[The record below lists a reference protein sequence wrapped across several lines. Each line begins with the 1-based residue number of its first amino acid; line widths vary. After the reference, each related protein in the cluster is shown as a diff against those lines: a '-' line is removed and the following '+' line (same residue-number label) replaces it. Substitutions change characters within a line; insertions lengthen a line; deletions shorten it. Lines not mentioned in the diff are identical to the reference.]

1 MTIFT
6 SIEFGGSLVRKVYL
20 LSCYLVGLFKSLD
33 LVLWKVKRSYF
44 CSKMCHSRPL
54 FHLLSAF
61 MHLINVKKIHLLPR
75 SMYLKQTIYSH
86 VSLPI
91 TTKLFKRARHSD
103 YYFHL
108 ILAWQ
113 WSVQSGCFSKQLIY
127 FTLRNNLLSKSI
139 SSEICS
145 FDVPLAYHSVQTLL
159 SLSKPLLLLLQRQV
173 SSVTR
178 WQEYLLI
185 NLAVYNNLNLP
196 IRNFYAKVS

>member
-44 CSKMCHSRPL
+44 
-54 FHLLSAF
+54 LLENVSFSASF
-61 MHLINVKKIHLLPR
+61 SFTFGLYASNKCQKIHLLPR
-75 SMYLKQTIYSH
+75 SRYLKQTIYSH

-113 WSVQSGCFSKQLIY
+113 
-127 FTLRNNLLSKSI
+127 
-139 SSEICS
+139 
-145 FDVPLAYHSVQTLL
+145 
-159 SLSKPLLLLLQRQV
+159 
-173 SSVTR
+173 
-178 WQEYLLI
+178 
-185 NLAVYNNLNLP
+185 
-196 IRNFYAKVS
+196 